1 MRYFSVSRNVVKYVA
16 VTNPLKTKSQRD
28 VSHFPLSVVSTMER
42 PGEFTKCPC
51 CANPWSGDSSN
62 FAMACEPCKRNND
75 PKSGVDPADFDEV
88 QSEACRLFSPDS

>member
-1 MRYFSVSRNVVKYVA
+1 
-16 VTNPLKTKSQRD
+16 
-28 VSHFPLSVVSTMER
+28 MER